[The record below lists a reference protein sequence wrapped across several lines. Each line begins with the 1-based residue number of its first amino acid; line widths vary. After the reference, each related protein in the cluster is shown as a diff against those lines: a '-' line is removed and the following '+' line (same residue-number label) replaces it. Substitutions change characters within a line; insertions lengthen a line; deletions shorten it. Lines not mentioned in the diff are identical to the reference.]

1 VGEGRGGGGGSKGGG
16 AGPRA
21 GWKADK
27 TAQPMR
33 EPSKAC
39 TIIAKPTRELD
50 VAPVSTL
57 ALPELV
63 PAESDVYV
71 IVVHGSLVTTP
82 V

>member
-1 VGEGRGGGGGSKGGG
+1 
-16 AGPRA
+16 
-21 GWKADK
+21 
-27 TAQPMR
+27 MR